1 MDKGWK
7 EGKKKEDF
15 ECFSEEVAE
24 WTLTQSPPRI
34 ADVRMMARTEEK
46 LQGRG

>member
-34 ADVRMMARTEEK
+34 ADD
-46 LQGRG
+46 G